1 MRNTVINT
9 QNNRRTANAVEMS
22 AMSAMSNSMAM
33 LLIYHGLSTNTGKT
47 STEDNGIIS
56 TKPTR

>member
-9 QNNRRTANAVEMS
+9 QNNRQTANVVEMN
-22 AMSAMSNSMAM
+22 AMSNSMAM
-33 LLIYHGLSTNTGKT
+33 LLIYHGLSANTGK
-47 STEDNGIIS
+47 SSAEDNEIIS

>member
-9 QNNRRTANAVEMS
+9 QNNRQTANVVEMN
-22 AMSAMSNSMAM
+22 AMSNSMAM
-33 LLIYHGLSTNTGKT
+33 LLIYHGLSANTGKS
-47 STEDNGIIS
+47 STEDNEIIS

>member
-9 QNNRRTANAVEMS
+9 QNNRQTANVVEMN
-22 AMSAMSNSMAM
+22 AMSNSMAM
-33 LLIYHGLSTNTGKT
+33 LLIYHGLSANTGK
-47 STEDNGIIS
+47 SSAEDSEIIS